1 MGGLGSLRG
10 YRHLRKRTG
19 GRRKGMLASYFA
31 ESLRELWQRPAQ
43 QVPAL
48 DAIRAVAVLAVILSH
63 IRSFWTEHVPAWP
76 EPAMLDGLVF
86 LYGWTGVDLFF
97 ILSGYLIGRQ
107 LWKEKQARGTVD
119 VGEFFMR
126 RGLRIWPL
134 YFAIMLLGF
143 ASGTFQPVLA
153 DLLFYSNY
161 ATTGYTRGWTLSTEE
176 QFYVA
181 VPLLLLFTPGI
192 KRLGWYFPMLG
203 GVVVSVWMLRYYTCH
218 SILMLE
224 PAACKDVMVF
234 PIHLHNESLVAG
246 LAIAL
251 FAVLHPHYFERRPD
265 AGLSKRGLAVMLAC
279 CSLALVLYRFDSMVF
294 STTAIALI
302 FGSVALWL
310 LWDRSVLS
318 WPATWR
324 IWYPVSRLSYGMY
337 LNHLI
342 FLPGT
347 IAWGVVWATELT
359 GSVTVGGYV
368 AILVGIA
375 VSMGL
380 ATVTFVLVE
389 RPFLLLR
396 AHWLAS
402 RRGSRIVA
410 HDPQV
415 LPRFSARPTPTG
427 MG

>member
-1 MGGLGSLRG
+1 VLDWQTCGLKEVTWFTVGP
-10 YRHLRKRTG
+10 
-19 GRRKGMLASYFA
+19 LAA
-31 ESLRELWQRPAQ
+31 KLLELPNR
-43 QVPAL
+43 VV
-48 DAIRAVAVLAVILSH
+48 AIEI
-63 IRSFWTEHVPAWP
+63 E
-76 EPAMLDGLVF
+76 G
-86 LYGWTGVDLFF
+86 
-97 ILSGYLIGRQ
+97 IGR
-107 LWKEKQARGTVD
+107 LTN
-119 VGEFFMR
+119 
-126 RGLRIWPL
+126 
-134 YFAIMLLGF
+134 
-143 ASGTFQPVLA
+143 PV
-153 DLLFYSNY
+153 
-161 ATTGYTRGWTLSTEE
+161 
-176 QFYVA
+176 
-181 VPLLLLFTPGI
+181 
-192 KRLGWYFPMLG
+192 
-203 GVVVSVWMLRYYTCH
+203 
-218 SILMLE
+218 MLE
-224 PAACKDVMVF
+224 PAACKDAMVF

-246 LAIAL
+246 LSIAL
-251 FAVLHPHYFERRPD
+251 FAVLHPRYFERRPD
-265 AGLSKRGLAVMLAC
+265 AGFSKRGLAVMMVC
-279 CSLALVLYRFDSMVF
+279 CSLALVLYRIDSMVF

-347 IAWGVVWATELT
+347 IAWCVVWAAELT
-359 GSVTVGGYV
+359 GSVVVGGYV

-396 AHWLAS
+396 ARWLAS
-402 RRGSRIVA
+402 RRGSLIVA

-415 LPRFSARPTPTG
+415 LARFSTRPTPTG